1 MKKYFLIFTFLFLI
15 PTVSLAE
22 KKNNKLTLS
31 ENEWKKL
38 LDESYF
44 MGMYDGHVMNAC
56 AVYLLGKIDKELKI
70 DLIELPRKKLYE
82 NASKPKEY
90 ELGTME
96 LTNDKLRF
104 IKNEPCFSEID

>member
-1 MKKYFLIFTFLFLI
+1 MI
-15 PTVSLAE
+15 PTTSFAE
-22 KKNNKLTLS
+22 KKSDKTTFTL
-31 ENEWKKL
+31 NQVKKMM
-38 LDESYF
+38 DSSYF
-44 MGMYDGHVMNAC
+44 MGLYDGHVMNAC
-56 AVYLLGKIDKELKI
+56 AVYLMGKINKEQKI
-70 DLIELPRKKLYE
+70 DLIELPKKLYE

>member
-56 AVYLLGKIDKELKI
+56 AVYLLGKIDKELT
-70 DLIELPRKKLYE
+70 DIEFGSKKGNPETISLFDE
-82 NASKPKEY
+82 
-90 ELGTME
+90 
-96 LTNDKLRF
+96 
-104 IKNEPCFSEID
+104 

>member
-1 MKKYFLIFTFLFLI
+1 MRKYYLIFTFLFLI

-38 LDESYF
+38 MDESYF

-70 DLIELPRKKLYE
+70 DLIELDLSPVSFVVVWSRSEVGQKLQV
-82 NASKPKEY
+82 
-90 ELGTME
+90 
-96 LTNDKLRF
+96 
-104 IKNEPCFSEID
+104 I